1 MAKYRFEN
9 TPPERSENMRRI
21 RGKDTKPE
29 LVLRRALWTR
39 GLRGYRLHRKDIAG
53 TPDIT
58 FPAHRLAIF
67 IDGSFWHGHD
77 WETRRDKLRTNKE
90 YWIPKIERNMLK
102 DEAVNYTLLYRDWRV
117 LRYWDFEVMRQTDRL
132 VAEIAAALGKADCL

>member
-1 MAKYRFEN
+1 VAKYRFEN
-9 TPPERSENMRRI
+9 TTPQRSANMRRI
-21 RGKDTKPE
+21 KNKDTAPE
-29 LVLRRALWTR
+29 LVLRRALWAH

-58 FPAHRLAIF
+58 YPARKIAIF

-77 WETRRDKLRTNKE
+77 WERRRASLKTNKD

-102 DEAVNYTLLYRDWRV
+102 DEAVNYTLLYHDWTV
-117 LRYWDFEVMRQTDRL
+117 LRYWDFEVMKQTERL
-132 VAEIAAALGKADCL
+132 VLEIAALFGRDIC